1 LTERHSQADDAN
13 LIADPIARAEK
24 ETANGLLQYDA
35 GLRIIEDF
43 VKQPT
48 RPFRLRP
55 SILLHLHR
63 VALEGLS
70 SFAGNYRPAG
80 VTIGGS
86 RHTPPGAHLVPELVE
101 NLCDYVNDQWN
112 TATAVHLSAF
122 VMWRLNWIHPFADG
136 NGRTSRAASYVVLCI
151 RSNFVLPGVRTIPD
165 QITENRDPYF
175 RALDVADA
183 ADREGRLDVTEME
196 ALIEVLLARQ
206 LAEAMR
212 RATGKPL
219 E

>member
-1 LTERHSQADDAN
+1 MTERHSQADDAN